1 MFIDVACE
9 MMSGSFLKLRPLG
22 RGRGGSFRSGNGGGG
37 GGGAP
42 PTMASPP
49 PGEDGVP
56 WLSAA
61 LLALTTWVVATP
73 WARRGLRF
81 WLGVA
86 PIISSYAGIW
96 VGTVAAPV
104 ELRAERFTTNHELQ
118 APRAL
123 RLVQCMAGGYIKMG
137 QVLSNRAD
145 VLPDPY
151 VRAFSTLQDAVP
163 PRPWAALARTLPRD
177 APALTAELEWVDET
191 ALGAASTGQVHR
203 ARLRN
208 GSDVVL
214 KLQYREA
221 REFFGHDL
229 GNVARLAR
237 LALPAMSP
245 VVSEV
250 RRRFQLEFDYAREAR
265 DMLECRR
272 RCVEPRIVIPS
283 PYLELTTERV
293 LVMERLPGE
302 KLLQSISK
310 RFIEAVGEGGFAA
323 ARAQALGRPMPTNV
337 RTPSLV
343 QRARAAPKLWW
354 LRRQTRGQLEL
365 LLRTLGHQ
373 IFVDGVFHADPHP
386 GNVLLLPDG
395 RLGLIDFG
403 QCVRLTSRQRL
414 LLARLI
420 LALADAPAAALT
432 LPDPEYRP
440 ERCVERRRGRAA
452 ALDTARTVRGNAKG
466 DCKGDD
472 TRDHNGDHT
481 GDEQGDAH
489 AQAAAVEAARLRVAH
504 AAADLGFETRH
515 NSAAGLAATAG
526 FFFDRDLPPDTWS
539 NGKPRS
545 PAQALKALDTYDQLV
560 TVPSEFILAAR
571 VSLLM
576 RGSSQLMAQ
585 KSVSTAAAW
594 RADAQRV
601 VDELETISQDELE
614 TSERE
619 SS

>member
-1 MFIDVACE
+1 
-9 MMSGSFLKLRPLG
+9 
-22 RGRGGSFRSGNGGGG
+22 
-37 GGGAP
+37 
-42 PTMASPP
+42 MASPP

-151 VRAFSTLQDAVP
+151 VCAFSTLQDAVP

-177 APALTAELEWVDET
+177 APALAAELAWVDEM

-337 RTPSLV
+337 RTPPLV

-373 IFVDGVFHADPHP
+373 IFIDGVFHADPHP

-452 ALDTARTVRGNAKG
+452 ALDTARTVRGDAKG

-472 TRDHNGDHT
+472 TRDHNGEHT

-601 VDELETISQDELE
+601 VDELETISQDERE

>member
-1 MFIDVACE
+1 
-9 MMSGSFLKLRPLG
+9 MSGSFLKLRPLG

-42 PTMASPP
+42 PMMASPP

-177 APALTAELEWVDET
+177 APALAAELAWVDEM

-337 RTPSLV
+337 RTPPLV

-373 IFVDGVFHADPHP
+373 IFIDGVFHADPHP

-452 ALDTARTVRGNAKG
+452 ALDTARTVRGDAKG

-472 TRDHNGDHT
+472 TRDHNGEHT

-601 VDELETISQDELE
+601 VDELETISQDERE

>member
-1 MFIDVACE
+1 
-9 MMSGSFLKLRPLG
+9 
-22 RGRGGSFRSGNGGGG
+22 
-37 GGGAP
+37 
-42 PTMASPP
+42 
-49 PGEDGVP
+49 
-56 WLSAA
+56 
-61 LLALTTWVVATP
+61 
-73 WARRGLRF
+73 
-81 WLGVA
+81 
-86 PIISSYAGIW
+86 
-96 VGTVAAPV
+96 VAAPV

-177 APALTAELEWVDET
+177 APALAAELEWVDET

-250 RRRFQLEFDYAREAR
+250 RRRFALEFDYAREAR

-440 ERCVERRRGRAA
+440 ERRVERRRGRAA
-452 ALDTARTVRGNAKG
+452 ALDTARTVRGDAKG

>member
-1 MFIDVACE
+1 M
-9 MMSGSFLKLRPLG
+9 
-22 RGRGGSFRSGNGGGG
+22 
-37 GGGAP
+37 
-42 PTMASPP
+42 MASPP

-177 APALTAELEWVDET
+177 APALAAELEWVDET

-432 LPDPEYRP
+432 LPDPEYRQ

-452 ALDTARTVRGNAKG
+452 ALDTARTVRGDAKG

-481 GDEQGDAH
+481 GDQQGDAH

>member
-1 MFIDVACE
+1 MLSI
-9 MMSGSFLKLRPLG
+9 SYLRLALRFG
-22 RGRGGSFRSGNGGGG
+22 RRGGSFRSGNGGGA

-42 PTMASPP
+42 PMMASPP
-49 PGEDGVP
+49 PGEDGVS

-61 LLALTTWVVATP
+61 LLVLTTWVVATP
-73 WARRGLRF
+73 WVRRGLRF

-86 PIISSYAGIW
+86 PIVSSYAGIW
-96 VGTVAAPV
+96 VCTVAAPI
-104 ELRAERFTTNHELQ
+104 ELRSERFATNHELQ

-123 RLVQCMAGGYIKMG
+123 RLVQSMAGGYIKMG

-177 APALTAELEWVDET
+177 APALAAELEWVDEM

-221 REFFGHDL
+221 RDFFGHDL

-265 DMLECRR
+265 DMLECQR

-310 RFIEAVGEGGFAA
+310 RFIEAVGEGGYAR

-337 RTPSLV
+337 RAPSLV

-354 LRRQTRGQLEL
+354 LRRRTRGQLEL

-395 RLGLIDFG
+395 RLGLIDYG

-420 LALADAPAAALT
+420 LALADAPAAALA

-440 ERCVERRRGRAA
+440 ERCVERRRGAA
-452 ALDTARTVRGNAKG
+452 AQTARGDAKG
-466 DCKGDD
+466 DGKGDG
-472 TRDHNGDHT
+472 TRDHNGEHT
-481 GDEQGDAH
+481 GDKQGDAY
-489 AQAAAVEAARLRVAH
+489 AQAAAVEAARIRVAH

-545 PAQALKALDTYDQLV
+545 PAQALKALDTFDKLV

-601 VDELETISQDELE
+601 VDELDTISQDERE
-614 TSERE
+614 TSERRA
-619 SS
+619 S